1 MNKIEN
7 KKTNLQ
13 IIKDYIM
20 NNIRNLVLIFS
31 FIIILFISYQ
41 FYIFYKQKQILNTS
55 IIYENSRSNTSEIE
69 FEKNMNDIIKKKNF
83 YSLLASM
90 NLINKEIEKENYD
103 YSYNLYL
110 ELLDKNSLNNLYKTI
125 ISIHGSYNLLDKIE
139 SNKIMN
145 LLSFADD
152 KLETFI
158 GYHMEIN
165 YLLSLNNKEKS
176 QELYNEIINNDKI
189 SQVIKERVN
198 KINEFE
204 KYKKFY
210 FCFIF
215 LFIFIFLPI

>member
-7 KKTNLQ
+7 KKSNLQ

-55 IIYENSRSNTSEIE
+55 IIYENSRSKTSEIE

-110 ELLDKNSLNNLYKTI
+110 ELLDKNNLNNLYKTI

-204 KYKKFY
+204 KYK
-210 FCFIF
+210 
-215 LFIFIFLPI
+215 

>member
-7 KKTNLQ
+7 KKSNLQ

-55 IIYENSRSNTSEIE
+55 IIYENSRSKTSEIE

-204 KYKKFY
+204 KYK
-210 FCFIF
+210 
-215 LFIFIFLPI
+215 

>member
-7 KKTNLQ
+7 KKSNLQ

-55 IIYENSRSNTSEIE
+55 IIYENSRSKTSEIE

-176 QELYNEIINNDKI
+176 QELYNEIINRLL
-189 SQVIKERVN
+189 Q
-198 KINEFE
+198 
-204 KYKKFY
+204 
-210 FCFIF
+210 FI
-215 LFIFIFLPI
+215 LET

>member
-204 KYKKFY
+204 KYK
-210 FCFIF
+210 
-215 LFIFIFLPI
+215 

>member
-55 IIYENSRSNTSEIE
+55 IIYENSRSKTSEIE

-204 KYKKFY
+204 KYK
-210 FCFIF
+210 
-215 LFIFIFLPI
+215 

>member
-7 KKTNLQ
+7 KKSNLQ

-204 KYKKFY
+204 KYK
-210 FCFIF
+210 
-215 LFIFIFLPI
+215 